1 MTSPP
6 RDQDHGHGEVAEPS
20 GVAYA
25 RAGLLGNPSDA
36 YGGKAI
42 AISIFDFHA
51 RVRIES
57 ADRLAIEPGVSD
69 LLVFPD
75 VRQAT
80 HSWALSGCEDGLRL
94 LRASILRFVSGW
106 ESLDG
111 LSDDDPRLRFT
122 MRYETDI
129 PRQVGLSGSSAIVTA
144 ALRALCSWFDVSI
157 EPAALAELALAVEV
171 DELGLAGGP
180 MDRVIQAYEGVML
193 MDLREPR
200 TAASYTR
207 LDADLLPPLFV
218 AWDPRG
224 GVASSVTH
232 GELRAR
238 WQTGDPE
245 LRRIM
250 QRFRELVDEGVAAL
264 EQRDPAR
271 FRELMTRNFELRSEF
286 FPISERDREMIAI
299 AKRSGAAAKL
309 CGSGGAI
316 VGVPEREEELGGL
329 AAAYLEAGFEMIRPT
344 VSSPSTQG

>member
-1 MTSPP
+1 MTPGE
-6 RDQDHGHGEVAEPS
+6 DHSEVAAAS

-25 RAGLLGNPSDA
+25 RAGLLGNPSDV

-42 AISIFDFHA
+42 AASLCDFRA
-51 RVRIES
+51 RVLIEP
-57 ADRLAIEPGVSD
+57 ADRLVIEPGASD

-75 VRQAT
+75 VREAT
-80 HSWALSGCEDGLRL
+80 DSWALSGCEDGLRL
-94 LRASILRFVSGW
+94 LRASILRFASHSSSPGD
-106 ESLDG
+106 S
-111 LSDDDPRLRFT
+111 SDNDPRLRFA

-129 PRQVGLSGSSAIVTA
+129 PRQVGLSGSSAIVAA
-144 ALRALCSWFDVSI
+144 ALRALGSWFDVSI
-157 EPAALAELALAVEV
+157 EPATFAELALAVEV

-180 MDRVIQAYEGVML
+180 MDRVVQAYEGVML

-200 TAASYTR
+200 SDASYTR
-207 LDADLLPPLFV
+207 LDPALLPPLFV

-224 GVASSVTH
+224 GAASNIVH

-264 EQRDPAR
+264 EQSDQAR

-299 AKRSGAAAKL
+299 AQRCGAAAKL

-316 VGVPEREEELGGL
+316 VGAPDHEGSFERL
-329 AAAYLEAGFEMIRPT
+329 AAAYRDAGFEMIRP
-344 VSSPSTQG
+344 SLLPPRAAG